1 MTTGNKPDVNKFIAS
16 LSGSLNKMMEKS
28 FGNFSAM
35 PFTQVEDQEE
45 LFLASDFL
53 DLNRIMTGDL
63 FGFMP
68 PGNIVVLAGKEA
80 SGKSLVGYNV
90 LKNCQAAGIT
100 PVLIETE
107 YAINSRTFRNAGII
121 SKMGGM
127 VVRLGYVEQA
137 IVAFDEIVRKFVA
150 AGIPIAIC
158 LDSLGNLGH
167 EKTVKDIAKGDLKQD
182 MGMFQKSLKVFLKHA
197 CHLCA
202 AYQIPFIIVTH
213 IFFDPSP
220 YGGGAKIYGGQHL
233 KFMANATT
241 MFSSARKKENAG
253 FELSAFS
260 LKNRLCPPLQT
271 ATIDIDIR
279 TSRANKYAGMVEL
292 GTNLGIFEKAGAYTY
307 LPQLD
312 RKMYAKEIYNRGNE
326 IFTPDL
332 LAEINEKLKA
342 TSYDTIT
349 FDGGSTGD
357 MMTMLEAQA
366 KGKTPAEILASASEE
381 DLVDAQ
387 EQPSEFDENM
397 TERLSAILQFSG
409 KSEGEENDVTD
420 VS

>member
-1 MTTGNKPDVNKFIAS
+1 MATPEKDVNKFINT
-16 LSGSLNKMMEKS
+16 LSGSLNKLMEKS
-28 FGNFSAM
+28 FGNFQAM
-35 PFTQVEDQEE
+35 SFSQVEEQEE
-45 LFLASDFL
+45 LFLPSDFL

-90 LKNCQAAGIT
+90 LKNCQLNGIT

-107 YAINSRTFRNAGII
+107 YAINQRTFRNAGII
-121 SKMGGM
+121 SQMGGL

-197 CHLCA
+197 CHLCS
-202 AYQIPFIIVTH
+202 AYQIPFVIITH

-233 KFMANATT
+233 KFLANATT

-271 ATIDIDIR
+271 ALIDIDIR
-279 TSRANKYAGMVEL
+279 TSRANKYAGMVDL
-292 GTNLGIFEKAGAYTY
+292 ATNLGIFEKAGSYTY
-307 LPQLD
+307 LPHLD
-312 RKMYAKEIYNRGNE
+312 KKMYAKEIYNRGSE

-332 LAEINEKLKA
+332 LGELNEKLHK

-349 FDGGSTGD
+349 FTDGSAGD

-366 KGKTPAEILASASEE
+366 KGKTKEEILASASEE
-381 DLVDAQ
+381 DVPDA
-387 EQPSEFDENM
+387 EENKSEFDVQM
-397 TERLSAILQFSG
+397 GDRLSAILQETG
-409 KSEGEENDVTD
+409 GDPEEAENRAEY
-420 VS
+420 

>member
-1 MTTGNKPDVNKFIAS
+1 MTTDKSIVAAPATKNAVKFIS
-16 LSGSLNKMMEKS
+16 GLSNDLNKLMEGS
-28 FGNFSAM
+28 FGNFQAM
-35 PFTQVEDQEE
+35 SFAQVEEQEE
-45 LFLASDFL
+45 LLIPSDFY

-63 FGFMP
+63 FGFMA

-80 SGKSLVGYNV
+80 SGKSLVGYNF
-90 LKNCQAAGIT
+90 LKNCQANGIT
-100 PVLIETE
+100 PVLMETE
-107 YAINSRTFRNAGII
+107 YAINQRTFKNAGIV
-121 SKMGGM
+121 SELGGL

-137 IVAFDEIVRKFVA
+137 IVVFDEIVRRFVK

-167 EKTVKDIAKGDLKQD
+167 EKTVKDIAKGELKQD

-202 AYQIPFIIVTH
+202 AHQIPFVIITH
-213 IFFDPSP
+213 VFFDPSP

-233 KFMANATT
+233 KFLSNATT

-279 TSRANKYAGMVEL
+279 TSKANKFAGMVDL
-292 GTNLGIFEKAGAYTY
+292 AKNLGVFEAAGSYVYVPHKDKKYYT
-307 LPQLD
+307 
-312 RKMYAKEIYNRGNE
+312 KEIYARGSE
-326 IFTPDL
+326 FFTPEVMQEL
-332 LAEINEKLKA
+332 NEKLHS

-349 FDGGSTGD
+349 FTDGSAGD
-357 MMTMLEAQA
+357 MMAHIEAQS
-366 KGKTPAEILASASEE
+366 KGVSKEKFLLEILNDDNNE
-381 DLVDAQ
+381 
-387 EQPSEFDENM
+387 
-397 TERLSAILQFSG
+397 LSAEEMSQTADTRSTEEVSG
-409 KSEGEENDVTD
+409 VSED
-420 VS
+420 